1 MEAFLSIIVLFII
14 VVYFISKS
22 SKYVGYGRKRRF
34 YKNKWNNQY
43 NKQSKVERSNKMITF
58 ELLEYK
64 NGRYVYSFAPDL
76 DPNAKGELRYMMMGI
91 V

>member
-1 MEAFLSIIVLFII
+1 
-14 VVYFISKS
+14 
-22 SKYVGYGRKRRF
+22 
-34 YKNKWNNQY
+34 
-43 NKQSKVERSNKMITF
+43 MITF

>member
-1 MEAFLSIIVLFII
+1 MIDITWVWEESRGIIFI
-14 VVYFISKS
+14 
-22 SKYVGYGRKRRF
+22 
-34 YKNKWNNQY
+34 
-43 NKQSKVERSNKMITF
+43 ERSNKMITF